1 MSSSRRPRLTPR
13 GETYLAARDLA
24 ITMARA
30 DTPTSRAWLEGFIDG
45 MRMVDA
51 ERVRVEVMWRAHPS
65 NHVHELT
72 SGVTFSA
79 IVRNEANTIA
89 ISHADAGW
97 PRKDGGEE

>member
-45 MRMVDA
+45 MRAHDVEAARARATVDNVSA
-51 ERVRVEVMWRAHPS
+51 VTVTERTM
-65 NHVHELT
+65 N
-72 SGVTFSA
+72 
-79 IVRNEANTIA
+79 RNLRKVDEANA
-89 ISHADAGW
+89 RALAQAEAAD
-97 PRKDGGEE
+97 EE